1 MNIRYLC
8 LVMVA
13 GMINAHGADI
23 DPQTLRELRASG
35 QIIALEVLLERH
47 KAHLNGTLLDLE
59 VEEENGRLCYELE
72 IQDKNGTVREYLI
85 DARSGE
91 WLGEED

>member
-8 LVMVA
+8 LVMAA

-23 DPQTLRELRASG
+23 EPQALRELRASG

-47 KAHLNGTLLDLE
+47 AARLNGQLLDLE

-72 IQDKNGTVREYLI
+72 IQDSSGAVHEYLI